1 MRRYYIKTYGCQMNL
16 ADSQRLARVLEAAGY
31 EGIGDARKADLVLIN
46 TCVVRQQAED
56 RAHGYITSL
65 SNELKAKKPAP
76 VIGVCGCLVTEP
88 GKDLRE
94 IFPRVDFF
102 IPPHSTKELEEFLA
116 STGTPQSFAPMIC
129 GREKGIKVNERHAGE
144 VYINIMCGCDN
155 FCSYCVVPYVR
166 GREESS
172 PMAEVLEE
180 IKLAVQSGARDITL
194 LGQNVNSYKY
204 GLAGLLREI
213 ETVMEPA
220 TKRRGSNC
228 EEPRRSVSGSEQVFK
243 IHFLTSHPKDLSDDI
258 IRAVFELPYVKKEF
272 IVPAQ
277 SGDNEIL
284 RKMNRGYTVERYLDM
299 VGRIRALMPKAR
311 IVSDLMVGF
320 PGETEEQF
328 QNTLRLVERV
338 KFSAVNMFAYS
349 SRPGTAAAGFPGQLP
364 DEVKQER
371 LKRLNK
377 LVKNH

>member
-31 EGIGDARKADLVLIN
+31 EGVGDARKADLVLIN
-46 TCVVRQQAED
+46 TCVVRQQAEN
-56 RAHGYITSL
+56 RARGYITSL

-88 GKDLRE
+88 EKNPKD

-116 STGTPQSFAPMIC
+116 SAGTPQSFAPVIC
-129 GREKGIKVNERHAGE
+129 GREKGINVNERHAGE
-144 VYINIMCGCDN
+144 VYINIMRGCDN
-155 FCSYCVVPYVR
+155 FCSYCIVPYVR
-166 GREESS
+166 GREASR
-172 PMAEVLEE
+172 PMDDVLEE
-180 IKLAVQSGARDITL
+180 IKLAVDSGAKDITL

-204 GLAGLLREI
+204 GLASLLRRI
-213 ETVMEPA
+213 EEYIPTTQRP
-220 TKRRGSNC
+220 KG
-228 EEPRRSVSGSEQVFK
+228 PRPEVC

-277 SGDNEIL
+277 SGDNQIL
-284 RKMNRGYTVERYLDM
+284 EKMNRGYTVERYLEM
-299 VGRIRALMPKAR
+299 VQKIRALMPKAR

-320 PGETEEQF
+320 PGETEAQF
-328 QNTLRLVERV
+328 QNTLNLVKKIR
-338 KFSAVNMFAYS
+338 FSAVNMFAYS
-349 SRPGTAAAGFPGQLP
+349 SRPGTAAAALP
-364 DEVKQER
+364 DQVPARVKQER
-371 LKRLNK
+371 LQRLNK
-377 LVKNH
+377 LVKGS